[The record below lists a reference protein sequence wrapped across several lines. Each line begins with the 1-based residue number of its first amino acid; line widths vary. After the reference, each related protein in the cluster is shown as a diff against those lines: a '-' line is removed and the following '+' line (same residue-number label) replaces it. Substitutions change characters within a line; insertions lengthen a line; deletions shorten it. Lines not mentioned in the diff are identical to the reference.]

1 MNADCATREELDELV
16 LSGCEG
22 DGELHGA
29 PGSLFFHA
37 RCHIQ
42 AGLEAEYTLGGELA
56 VRCLVC
62 GKPVVTVM
70 VESGATT

>member
-1 MNADCATREELDELV
+1 MTSRCATREQLDELV
-16 LSGCEG
+16 LGGCEG
-22 DGELHGA
+22 DGELHSHSA
-29 PGSLFFHA
+29 SLFLHA